1 MRVVCHPE
9 LLQENS
15 DYILSER
22 GMRGEV
28 RDHCTVQCTLLTWV
42 VVRLV
47 IWSAFSVPG
56 GR

>member
-22 GMRGEV
+22 EREV